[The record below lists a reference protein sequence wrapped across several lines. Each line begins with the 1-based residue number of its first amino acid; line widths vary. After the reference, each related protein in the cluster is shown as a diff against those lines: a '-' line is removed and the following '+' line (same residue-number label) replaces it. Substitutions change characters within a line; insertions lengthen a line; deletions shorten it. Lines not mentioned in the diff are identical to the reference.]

1 MITIQELYEKLGSL
15 FYFTTVEANEPR
27 VRPFGFTMVFE
38 DKLYFGVGTH
48 KAAYKELLENP
59 NCELC
64 IFKNG
69 SMLRIRGKAV
79 FDDRPEVQE
88 HMFEVAPG
96 LKKSYNEETGHYHI
110 CFYLEDMSAM
120 EFLGPEAIKLI

>member
-1 MITIQELYEKLGSL
+1 MITTQELYEKLKGP
-15 FYFTTVEANEPR
+15 FYFTTVEGDAPR
-27 VRPFGFTMVFE
+27 VRPFGFMMTFE

-48 KAAYKELLENP
+48 KAAYKEMLDNP

-64 IFKNG
+64 TFKNG
-69 SMLRIRGKAV
+69 SFIRVRGKAV

-96 LKKSYNEETGHYHI
+96 LKASYNEETGHYHM

-120 EFLGPEAIKLI
+120 EFKGPEAIKLI